1 LTTRTALL
9 LVAGATFGAGLM
21 VAPTIWRSANA
32 APTADTPLSP
42 TTYNPAQ
49 SLAPLVD
56 KLGPAVVHITTSKK
70 LASAEQGTLPFLF
83 GVPDMER
90 PERQGVGSGFLISA
104 DGFILTNNHVVE
116 GADKVLVRLSTGAE
130 QSGTVVGTDPRTDI
144 ALVKI
149 EGKGLPSTTLGDSN
163 ALRVGDWVVAIGN
176 PFGLDHTVT
185 AGIVSAKGRTIGA
198 GPYDD
203 FIQTDA
209 SINPGNS
216 GGPLFNLNGEVVG
229 INTAVSR
236 MGQGI
241 GFAVPMA
248 MVKPIIDELRDT
260 GKVSRGWIGVGLQNL
275 DPNLKSRLNVSVDE
289 AVVLSA
295 VYPNTPAA
303 KAGLKA
309 GDVLVRIDGQP
320 VGESDALVREI
331 GTHRPGEKLK
341 LTYLRG
347 GKEAEA
353 TVTLAERPA
362 EDDLRSQRFSSSPAP
377 DEQSEGRLGIAVR
390 PTDKGEEPGLVVTT
404 VERGSPAESLLRP
417 GDVILEAN
425 GAPVRTADDLK
436 AARKKGDLL
445 LVVARKG
452 SQLLIEVPGS
462 K

>member
-1 LTTRTALL
+1 MRAMRPCLAAVLL
-9 LVAGATFGAGLM
+9 LLSLAAQAESLEGWVRAKMTAQRVAGEAPPPPPSGALWKERSPRAAGPSDFRP
-21 VAPTIWRSANA
+21 PT
-32 APTADTPLSP
+32 
-42 TTYNPAQ
+42 
-49 SLAPLVD
+49 SLAPLVR
-56 KLGPAVVHITTSKK
+56 AVRPGVVNI
-70 LASAEQGTLPFLF
+70 SARNQGSSRSL
-83 GVPDMER
+83 
-90 PERQGVGSGFLISA
+90 GSGFVINA
-104 DGFILTNNHVVE
+104 DGLVVTNSHVVE
-116 GADKVLVRLSTGAE
+116 RAQRILVRLADGREFDA
-130 QSGTVVGTDPRTDI
+130 QVVGQDPSTDL
-144 ALVKI
+144 ALLRL
-149 EGKGLPSTTLGDSN
+149 EGARGLPTVLLGDSDQ
-163 ALRVGDWVVAIGN
+163 LETGDWVVAIGN
-176 PFGLDHTVT
+176 PFGLDTSVT
-185 AGIVSAKGRTIGA
+185 HGIISARERVIGM
-198 GPYDD
+198 GPFDD
-203 FIQTDA
+203 FIQTNA
-209 SINPGNS
+209 LINPGNS

-377 DEQSEGRLGIAVR
+377 DEQSEG
-390 PTDKGEEPGLVVTT
+390 PGLVVTT

>member
-1 LTTRTALL
+1 
-9 LVAGATFGAGLM
+9 
-21 VAPTIWRSANA
+21 
-32 APTADTPLSP
+32 
-42 TTYNPAQ
+42 
-49 SLAPLVD
+49 
-56 KLGPAVVHITTSKK
+56 
-70 LASAEQGTLPFLF
+70 
-83 GVPDMER
+83 MER

>member
-1 LTTRTALL
+1 
-9 LVAGATFGAGLM
+9 
-21 VAPTIWRSANA
+21 
-32 APTADTPLSP
+32 
-42 TTYNPAQ
+42 
-49 SLAPLVD
+49 
-56 KLGPAVVHITTSKK
+56 
-70 LASAEQGTLPFLF
+70 
-83 GVPDMER
+83 
-90 PERQGVGSGFLISA
+90 
-104 DGFILTNNHVVE
+104 
-116 GADKVLVRLSTGAE
+116 
-130 QSGTVVGTDPRTDI
+130 
-144 ALVKI
+144 
-149 EGKGLPSTTLGDSN
+149 
-163 ALRVGDWVVAIGN
+163 
-176 PFGLDHTVT
+176 
-185 AGIVSAKGRTIGA
+185 
-198 GPYDD
+198 
-203 FIQTDA
+203 
-209 SINPGNS
+209 
-216 GGPLFNLNGEVVG
+216 
-229 INTAVSR
+229 
-236 MGQGI
+236 
-241 GFAVPMA
+241 
-248 MVKPIIDELRDT
+248 
-260 GKVSRGWIGVGLQNL
+260 VGLQNL